1 MKWWRVHQPAA
12 DPNRPPPDLMKPCP
26 STTRQLIRLRDRVL
40 ARSRQIMLELSGGD
54 PEGILSP
61 RHHGLILRRQRAR
74 LLISRVRIV
83 AFVFAILTPLWIAVD
98 LAVFP
103 PEIALP
109 LGIARLLTSTA
120 FFSLALMYAD
130 SDRVWHAWVA
140 LGLMFLIPTLFFLYS
155 HSLLAGTDME
165 GVSAAMAAGYA
176 YLPFVMLSGLA
187 VFPLTAL
194 EAAVFALPVV
204 AAQALTGL
212 LGQDLMGWS
221 NQLGATWLLVL
232 IAVVAA
238 LAGMSQLHFM
248 AELVRRSSHDA
259 LTGCLNRASG
269 EELVRLHFSMA
280 RRTGEP
286 VTVVFMDLDR
296 FKSINDRFGHDIG
309 DVVLYQ
315 AANAIREQLRD
326 TDTLIRWGGEE
337 FVLLLPG
344 ATRSDACRALAR
356 LQSNGLGLRPD
367 GRPLTASF
375 GLADTLTPGVSDVD
389 SLVETADRHMYA
401 AKRAGGDRIVAGL
414 EPTP

>member
-1 MKWWRVHQPAA
+1 
-12 DPNRPPPDLMKPCP
+12 
-26 STTRQLIRLRDRVL
+26 
-40 ARSRQIMLELSGGD
+40 MLELSGGD

-61 RHHGLILRRQRAR
+61 RRHGLILRRQRAQ

-83 AFVFAILTPLWIAVD
+83 AFVFAVLTPLWIVVD

-103 PEIALP
+103 PELSLP

-120 FFSLALMYAD
+120 FFSLALMYTD
-130 SDRVWHAWVA
+130 SDRVWQAWVA

-155 HSLLAGTDME
+155 HSLLTGTDME
-165 GVSAAMAAGYA
+165 GVSGAMAAGYA

-194 EAAVFALPVV
+194 EAAAFALPIL

-221 NQLGATWLLVL
+221 HQLGASWLLLL
-232 IAVVAA
+232 IAVVAT

-259 LTGCLNRASG
+259 LTGCFNRNSG

-280 RRTGEP
+280 RRTGTP
-286 VTVVFMDLDR
+286 VTIVFMDLDR
-296 FKSINDRFGHDIG
+296 FKSINDDFGHDVG

-315 AANAIREQLRD
+315 AANAIREHIRD

-344 ATRSDACRALAR
+344 ANRSDACGVVSR
-356 LQSNGLGLRPD
+356 LQSLGLGRRPD

-375 GLADTLTPGVSDVD
+375 GLADNVTPGVSDAA

-401 AKRAGGDRIVAGL
+401 AKRAGGNRIVTGL
-414 EPTP
+414 EPLP